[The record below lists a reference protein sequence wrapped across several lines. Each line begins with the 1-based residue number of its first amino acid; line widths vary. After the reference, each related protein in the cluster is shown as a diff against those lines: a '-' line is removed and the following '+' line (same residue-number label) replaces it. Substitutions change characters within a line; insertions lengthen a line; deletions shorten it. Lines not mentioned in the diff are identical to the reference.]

1 MKSKIKSLLVAGYN
15 HGWLSISFVDFWF
28 KNLDLSS
35 HYLRQWRLNAIRRA
49 VA

>member
-28 KNLDLSS
+28 KNLN
-35 HYLRQWRLNAIRRA
+35 LRELNRPGNPGD
-49 VA
+49 